1 MIRGCTVT
9 TRKRLAKVTKVIQQ
23 GLAWHPRLQGGYT
36 GHEKTPSRFL
46 FFWPFLTKTKQEW
59 PLPGHI
65 QSEFLLGTLHFGAPY
80 FDPIFGPKMVI
91 LAIDTS
97 NCPKWVENWLNKVEH
112 CISHPGGSI
121 WALKAPKNRNA
132 KNGHFGQ
139 KIGNFQPLTPPT
151 FLNRLNIGWTRLRIV
166 FHIQG
171 GLFEFCGP
179 PKTVMGGPQK
189 RQKWPFWAKNWLFL
203 TVDTSNVS

>member
-1 MIRGCTVT
+1 MHLPSAYCSNYNKAWTKILLFNLCHPRQTGDSHPVRGWRGGMALSKGGELSLFKCLLCMPT
-9 TRKRLAKVTKVIQQ
+9 TTIS
-23 GLAWHPRLQGGYT
+23 HPRLQVRYT

-139 KIGNFQPLTPPT
+139 KIGNF
-151 FLNRLNIGWTRLRIV
+151 
-166 FHIQG
+166 
-171 GLFEFCGP
+171 
-179 PKTVMGGPQK
+179 
-189 RQKWPFWAKNWLFL
+189 
-203 TVDTSNVS
+203 